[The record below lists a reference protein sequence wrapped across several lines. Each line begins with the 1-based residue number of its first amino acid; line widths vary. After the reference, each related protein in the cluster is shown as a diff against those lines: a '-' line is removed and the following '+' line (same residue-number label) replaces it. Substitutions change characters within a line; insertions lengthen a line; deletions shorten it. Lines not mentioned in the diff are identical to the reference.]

1 MGNTARIALN
11 NAIRDNYAFYC
22 PTTGV
27 HLNIHKP
34 VTTIKT
40 LSPSILRGIIGG
52 TLLDLDKVID
62 VDNKVILDKSNVQ
75 KVVKEKV
82 ADTQKVSAPIE
93 TKDAINEVVQENKD
107 EVVGEANEEKATTAK
122 KSTKKKVTE

>member
-93 TKDAINEVVQENKD
+93 NKD